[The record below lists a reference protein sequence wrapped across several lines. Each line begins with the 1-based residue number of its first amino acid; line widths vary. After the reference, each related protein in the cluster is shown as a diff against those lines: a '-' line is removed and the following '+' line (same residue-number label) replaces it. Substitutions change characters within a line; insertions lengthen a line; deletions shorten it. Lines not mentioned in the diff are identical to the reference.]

1 MKTLV
6 AKGLTKTF
14 PLNAKQRRERKDG
27 SKAVVAVNDVDL
39 NLESGEIYGLLGP
52 NGAGKTTTLRM
63 IATLIKPDSGKIL
76 FDGKDIR
83 DDIIGYKKKIGFLT
97 SELKLDDFFSPD
109 YTFTY
114 MSRLY
119 GTDENKIQER
129 KEKLFRQF
137 GILDFKDT
145 KIHDL
150 STGMKQKASLA
161 VSLAHDP
168 EVIIFDEPT
177 NGLDIIAAKEVED
190 YLVNLKKE
198 GKIILVSTH
207 IFSLVEKLCDR
218 VGILLNGKMAI
229 EGKLSSLTKEGDL
242 ETLFFDLYH
251 GGKAA

>member
-145 KIHDL
+145 KIPDL

-229 EGKLSSLTKEGDL
+229 EGKLSSLTKERDL

>member
-97 SELKLDDFFSPD
+97 SELKLDNFFSPD

-229 EGKLSSLTKEGDL
+229 EGKLSSLTKERDL

>member
-1 MKTLV
+1 
-6 AKGLTKTF
+6 
-14 PLNAKQRRERKDG
+14 
-27 SKAVVAVNDVDL
+27 
-39 NLESGEIYGLLGP
+39 
-52 NGAGKTTTLRM
+52 
-63 IATLIKPDSGKIL
+63 
-76 FDGKDIR
+76 
-83 DDIIGYKKKIGFLT
+83 
-97 SELKLDDFFSPD
+97 
-109 YTFTY
+109 

-229 EGKLSSLTKEGDL
+229 EGKLSSLTKERDL

>member
-63 IATLIKPDSGKIL
+63 IATLIKPESGKIL

-83 DDIIGYKKKIGFLT
+83 DDIIEYKKKIGFLT

-229 EGKLSSLTKEGDL
+229 EGKLSSLTKERDL

-251 GGKAA
+251 RGKAA

>member
-198 GKIILVSTH
+198 GKIMLVSTH

-229 EGKLSSLTKEGDL
+229 EGKLSSLTKERDL

>member
-14 PLNAKQRRERKDG
+14 PLNSKQRRERKDG

-83 DDIIGYKKKIGFLT
+83 DDIIEYKKKIGFLT

-229 EGKLSSLTKEGDL
+229 EGKLSSLTKERDL

>member
-27 SKAVVAVNDVDL
+27 GKAVVAVNDVDL

-52 NGAGKTTTLRM
+52 NGAGKTTTLRI

-229 EGKLSSLTKEGDL
+229 EGKLSSLTKERDL